1 MKILIV
7 EDEPKTAAF
16 VKRGFTEEG
25 FVADVAA
32 DGMDG
37 LHLALTGDY
46 DAIVLDLTLP
56 QQGDSHV
63 LQKIPSRSPHQPVT
77 LLTALDAVS

>member
-25 FVADVAA
+25 FVADVAM

-37 LHLALTGDY
+37 LHLALTGCY
-46 DAIVLDLTLP
+46 VPLSLN
-56 QQGDSHV
+56 
-63 LQKIPSRSPHQPVT
+63 
-77 LLTALDAVS
+77 